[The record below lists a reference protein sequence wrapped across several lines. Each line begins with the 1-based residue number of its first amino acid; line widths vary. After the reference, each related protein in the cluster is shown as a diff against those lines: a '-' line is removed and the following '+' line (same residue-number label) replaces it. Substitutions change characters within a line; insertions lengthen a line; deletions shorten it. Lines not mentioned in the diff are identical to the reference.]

1 MARKRGDVGL
11 RDTDPPT
18 SGLLTPANAPGPAM
32 HKLSITAES
41 EIDTEVVRP
50 LRAAYDQNG

>member
-1 MARKRGDVGL
+1 
-11 RDTDPPT
+11 
-18 SGLLTPANAPGPAM
+18 M